1 MVIAVNKKPIKVPE
15 ICINVELS
23 SSNSSLKFIFLEIYN
38 NNQNYRKIIRNKNRS
53 GEKYEHSRNL

>member
-38 NNQNYRKIIRNKNRS
+38 NKSTTTVSKGILI
-53 GEKYEHSRNL
+53 